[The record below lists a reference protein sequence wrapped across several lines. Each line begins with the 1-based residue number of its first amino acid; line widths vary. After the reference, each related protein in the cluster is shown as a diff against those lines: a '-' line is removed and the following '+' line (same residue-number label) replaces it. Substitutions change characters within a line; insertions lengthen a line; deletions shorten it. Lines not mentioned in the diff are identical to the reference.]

1 MSQFIDYPDRDL
13 LVMDLANK
21 LAGDLREALGHQDR
35 ASLVVPGGST
45 PGPIFDV
52 LCAADIDWDT
62 SERSNTKLLRERLLI
77 ERAAAA
83 RLVPLY
89 LPYSEPEEGLAEL
102 SQSCRYVLPISVL
115 LLGMGVDMHTAS
127 LFPDADRLNEALSLE
142 APILL
147 PMRAKGA
154 NEPRVTL
161 TAPVLNGAIKK
172 HLVIFGDEKRK
183 AYLAAQSLPATDAPV
198 RAIMDDLMVH
208 WAP

>member
-1 MSQFIDYPDRDL
+1 MLF
-13 LVMDLANK
+13 
-21 LAGDLREALGHQDR
+21 
-35 ASLVVPGGST
+35 
-45 PGPIFDV
+45 
-52 LCAADIDWDT
+52 
-62 SERSNTKLLRERLLI
+62 RS
-77 ERAAAA
+77 
-83 RLVPLY
+83 
-89 LPYSEPEEGLAEL
+89 
-102 SQSCRYVLPISVL
+102 
-115 LLGMGVDMHTAS
+115 LGMGVDMHTAS

-183 AYLAAQSLPATDAPV
+183 AYVAAKSLPATDAPV